1 MENIPVTMLRTMIDS
16 FLDTSGK
23 YVNLEQSFEDQYNAL
38 KEEVDETKKA
48 YIENNQVEIL
58 DGIADVLFV
67 TMSLDVLAMKMSG
80 FKKDVYA
87 VMTNY
92 AAAYCLESIDE
103 VMSLLSPEEMSLIV
117 NEACV
122 SNLTKFDTTK
132 EEADATK
139 RHYENLGLKVTTVYN
154 SDTKLYVTLSD
165 IEQVDVNG
173 KQYFANK
180 VLKSKP
186 NFKEPNFEQFLYLLE
201 GKLDGQTV

>member
-1 MENIPVTMLRTMIDS
+1 MESIPVTMLRTMVDS

-23 YVNLEQSFEDQYNAL
+23 YANLEQSFEDQYNAL
-38 KEEVDETKKA
+38 KEEVNETKKA

-67 TMSLDVLAMKMSG
+67 TMSLDALTMKMSG
-80 FKKDVYA
+80 FKKYVYA

-92 AAAYCLESIDE
+92 ATASCLEPIAD

-132 EEADATK
+132 EEADTTK

-154 SDTKLYVTLSD
+154 SDTKLYVTVSD
-165 IEQVDVNG
+165 IEQTDVNG

-186 NFKEPNFEQFLYLLE
+186 NFKGPNFEQFLYLLE
-201 GKLDGQTV
+201 GKLNG

>member
-1 MENIPVTMLRTMIDS
+1 MENIPVTVLRTMITS

-23 YVNLEQSFEDQYNAL
+23 FVNLEQSFEDQYNAL
-38 KEEVDETKKA
+38 NEEIKETKKA
-48 YIENNQVEIL
+48 YIENNKVEIL

-67 TMSLDVLAMKMSG
+67 TMSLDILAMKMSG
-80 FKKDVYA
+80 FKKDVYS
-87 VMTNY
+87 VMVSY
-92 AAAYCLESIDE
+92 AGVKSLEDISE
-103 VMSLLSPEEMSLIV
+103 VMSLLSSEEMSLIV

-132 EEADATK
+132 EEADVTK
-139 RHYENLGLKVTTVYN
+139 RHYENLGLKVSTVYN
-154 SDTKLYVTLSD
+154 SDTKLYVTVSD
-165 IEQVDVNG
+165 IEQTDVNG

-201 GKLDGQTV
+201 GKLDE

>member
-1 MENIPVTMLRTMIDS
+1 MENIPVTILRAMVDS

-92 AAAYCLESIDE
+92 AAASLESISE
-103 VMSLLSPEEMSLIV
+103 VMRLLSPEEMSLIV

-154 SDTKLYVTLSD
+154 SDTKLYVTVSD
-165 IEQVDVNG
+165 TEQVDVNG

>member
-1 MENIPVTMLRTMIDS
+1 MEYIPVEVLRTMITS

-23 YVNLEQSFEDQYNAL
+23 FVNLEQSFEDQYNAL
-38 KEEVDETKKA
+38 NEEIKETKKA
-48 YIENNQVEIL
+48 YIENNKVEIL

-67 TMSLDVLAMKMSG
+67 TMTLDILAMKMPG
-80 FKKDVYA
+80 FKKNVYA
-87 VMTNY
+87 VMTSY
-92 AAAYCLESIDE
+92 VSSASLEPISE
-103 VMSLLSPEEMSLIV
+103 VLEILSPEEMSLLV

-132 EEADATK
+132 EEADVTK
-139 RHYENLGLKVTTVYN
+139 RHYENLGLKVSTVYN
-154 SDTKLYVTLSD
+154 SDTKLYVTVSD
-165 IEQVDVNG
+165 IEQTDVNG

-201 GKLDGQTV
+201 GKLNG

>member
-1 MENIPVTMLRTMIDS
+1 MENVPVEMLRIMITS

-23 YVNLEQSFEDQYNAL
+23 FVNLEQSFEDQYSAL
-38 KEEVDETKKA
+38 NEEVKETKKA
-48 YIENNQVEIL
+48 YIENNAVEIL

-67 TMSLDVLAMKMSG
+67 TMSLDILAMKMSG
-80 FKKDVYA
+80 FKKDVYS
-87 VMTNY
+87 VMVGY
-92 AAAYCLESIDE
+92 AGVKSLEDISE
-103 VMSLLSPEEMSLIV
+103 VMSLLSSEEMSLLVI
-117 NEACV
+117 EACV

-132 EEADATK
+132 EEADVTK

-154 SDTKLYVTLSD
+154 SDTKLYVTVSD
-165 IEQVDVNG
+165 IEQTDVNG

-201 GKLDGQTV
+201 GKLDG